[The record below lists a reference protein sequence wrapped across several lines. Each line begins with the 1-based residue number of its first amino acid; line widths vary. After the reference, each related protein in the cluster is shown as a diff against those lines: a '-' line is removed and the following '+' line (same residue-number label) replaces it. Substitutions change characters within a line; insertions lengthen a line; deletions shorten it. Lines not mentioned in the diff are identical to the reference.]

1 MSTISVS
8 QLKKRSVSQWRK
20 SAKGGELVVTSQG
33 QPVAVIVP
41 TDRDSLDSTLAAL
54 RSVKALR
61 AQNALQRAAEAN
73 GTANIAVT
81 EIDAAETRREALS
94 HKDSNTHS

>member
-41 TDRDSLDSTLAAL
+41 TDRDSLHSTLTAL

-61 AQNALQRAAEAN
+61 AQNALQRTAEAN
-73 GTANIAVT
+73 GTANIAMAEIES
-81 EIDAAETRREALS
+81 EIDAARRDRRR
-94 HKDSNTHS
+94 K